1 MSIASNLLEKFNKI
15 VEKYP
20 SEISK
25 AFNIKK
31 VSDFLSEQNIDIE
44 RSDFRLESISS
55 GRDPKLKSPD
65 YYILWVFKVL
75 GRYEVAISSGGKIIP
90 KFNIYLGSSKHVD
103 GVSWKYMIDNAE
115 GIYAIDIVDNSEIKK
130 SRAERKA
137 GAINLGRDRMKQ
149 RRGKDGSWSS
159 TRNHDKSGYKIDRDG
174 INGKL
179 FDLEVSRGDRR
190 SVNLAID
197 LSEEIIEYQRDLLN
211 KARTGSVSSYTEDL
225 SYMIRSIYK
234 SVESYLR
241 KLDSVGSSSDS
252 DFNDFY
258 RREAVA
264 AMGDVKD
271 TTKDIKV
278 KFEDIKRK
286 VNRGL

>member
-137 GAINLGRDRMKQ
+137 GAINLDRDKRKQ
-149 RRGKDGSWSS
+149 RRSKNGTWFLSA
-159 TRNHDKSGYKIDRDG
+159 NHDKSGYKIDRDG

-211 KARTGSVSSYTEDL
+211 KARTGSASSYIEDL
-225 SYMIRSIYK
+225 SYLIRKIYN

-241 KLDSVGSSSDS
+241 KLDSMGSSSDS
-252 DFNDFY
+252 DLNDFY
-258 RREAVA
+258 RREAVDSLS
-264 AMGDVKD
+264 DVKD